1 MPVFVR
7 LLALPRLFLICLLAL
22 IPISAA
28 QALSLPGSLGGSQKG
43 QPQAQEP
50 LGQSLDEV
58 IKTLENDQQRT
69 KLLDDLKKLRDT
81 TKKAQPTA
89 EEGVL
94 GLIGSTLSGFE
105 KQFSGD
111 DSPIQ
116 RWSDELTLAQEEL
129 LGLMLPANQ
138 WLPVIFGFALVMLLW
153 SLLAAVLIW
162 LSHRVRLRF
171 GLSEELPQ
179 HPRTWD
185 MLRFALRKLGPDR
198 KSVV

>member
-7 LLALPRLFLICLLAL
+7 LFALQRLFLICLLAL
-22 IPISAA
+22 ISIGAA

-58 IKTLENDQQRT
+58 INTLENDQHRT

-94 GLIGSTLSGFE
+94 GHLRDRLFRCRRPPSPPSPVYPASSGVSPTVADR
-105 KQFSGD
+105 QFCRLRPLD
-111 DSPIQ
+111 PQ
-116 RWSDELTLAQEEL
+116 
-129 LGLMLPANQ
+129 P
-138 WLPVIFGFALVMLLW
+138 
-153 SLLAAVLIW
+153 AAVPSRLERQPLHPGFVLVCAGIDAGG
-162 LSHRVRLRF
+162 RVTHCSPRSSLRAI
-171 GLSEELPQ
+171 PV
-179 HPRTWD
+179 
-185 MLRFALRKLGPDR
+185 LRCVRP
-198 KSVV
+198 